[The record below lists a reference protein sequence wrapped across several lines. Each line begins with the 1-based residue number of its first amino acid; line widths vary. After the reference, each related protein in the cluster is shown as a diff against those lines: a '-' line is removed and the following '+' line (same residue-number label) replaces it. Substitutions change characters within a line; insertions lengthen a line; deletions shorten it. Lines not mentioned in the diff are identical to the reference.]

1 MKTLE
6 LNQGNNNML
15 QIALFEFIKRIRELG
30 LSKGIFIKE
39 KGSNIFVNIVQIG
52 IGIDEFLFESCK
64 SILNIL
70 TELTGINV
78 LVSFI
83 QESQLTGLQLES
95 LDYNDSDNIIYE
107 SEIVREDKNNTG
119 IQYVKKI

>member
-1 MKTLE
+1 M
-6 LNQGNNNML
+6 
-15 QIALFEFIKRIRELG
+15 
-30 LSKGIFIKE
+30 KE
-39 KGSNIFVNIVQIG
+39 KGSNIFVNIVQTG
-52 IGIDEFLFESCK
+52 IEIDEFLFESCK

>member
-1 MKTLE
+1 M
-6 LNQGNNNML
+6 
-15 QIALFEFIKRIRELG
+15 
-30 LSKGIFIKE
+30 KE

-52 IGIDEFLFESCK
+52 IGIDEILFESCK
-64 SILNIL
+64 STINIL

-83 QESQLTGLQLES
+83 HESQLSGLQLES

-119 IQYVKKI
+119 NQYVKKI

>member
-30 LSKGIFIKE
+30 LSKGIFINE
-39 KGSNIFVNIVQIG
+39 KGSNIFVNIVQTG
-52 IGIDEFLFESCK
+52 IEIDEFLFESCK

-83 QESQLTGLQLES
+83 QESQLSGLQLES

-107 SEIVREDKNNTG
+107 SEIVREDKNYTG